1 MAHLN
6 TVGKPNILVFGAGA
20 VGTTLAAYLMAARQS
35 VRLLIR
41 ERHTAEFQAASQ
53 LTVDRIVGGESLR
66 VPKPELFTKLDL
78 TGIDFLLIC
87 VKHAAL
93 DGVIAQLPSTLP
105 PGLTLVSTL
114 NGISAVPRLRRC
126 YRADQVS
133 NVTVMFNAQ
142 LLSPLHSQI
151 TTKPQIII
159 DSADSKL
166 LELFNNSGM
175 EVKRANGEAIAWGK
189 LLLNLANAVCA
200 ITHTTAKD
208 LLTVPDL
215 RAIYAAVL
223 DEAVDLI
230 EHAGISYQLP
240 LPLPYKLFRQLI
252 LHGGPLPWWIA
263 RVRNGLQSGS
273 YPSMVADVEGGR
285 VTEVNQLNGEIVSL
299 GRAQKLPT
307 PINSGIVHL
316 VRALE
321 GKLPPPYLEP
331 AELRARLDL

>member
-114 NGISAVPRLRRC
+114 NGISAMPRLRRC

-133 NVTVMFNAQ
+133 NVTVM
-142 LLSPLHSQI
+142 
-151 TTKPQIII
+151 
-159 DSADSKL
+159 
-166 LELFNNSGM
+166 
-175 EVKRANGEAIAWGK
+175 
-189 LLLNLANAVCA
+189 
-200 ITHTTAKD
+200 
-208 LLTVPDL
+208 
-215 RAIYAAVL
+215 
-223 DEAVDLI
+223 
-230 EHAGISYQLP
+230 
-240 LPLPYKLFRQLI
+240 
-252 LHGGPLPWWIA
+252 
-263 RVRNGLQSGS
+263 
-273 YPSMVADVEGGR
+273 
-285 VTEVNQLNGEIVSL
+285 
-299 GRAQKLPT
+299 
-307 PINSGIVHL
+307 
-316 VRALE
+316 
-321 GKLPPPYLEP
+321 
-331 AELRARLDL
+331 